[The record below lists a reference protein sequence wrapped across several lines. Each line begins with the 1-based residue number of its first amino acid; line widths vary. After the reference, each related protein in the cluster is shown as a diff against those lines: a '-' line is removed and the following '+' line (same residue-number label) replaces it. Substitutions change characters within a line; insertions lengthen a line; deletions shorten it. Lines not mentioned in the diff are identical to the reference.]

1 MIEKIRQGSQPLL
14 QALQG
19 LFSNRLF
26 LVSTVLPTA
35 LAIIY
40 FGLVASDVFVSE
52 SRFVIRSPEPSTAS
66 PLGLILKGAGFAR
79 AQDDSYTVQ
88 DFMLSRDALQAL
100 DKELDIKKAFSDRS
114 VDLFSRFAG
123 LDRDESFEA
132 LHPYYQKKVSVQ
144 LDSASSIATLTTRA
158 FTAEQAFAINRR
170 LLELAEELVNKLNER
185 GRQDLIRFAS
195 LEVTEVQAKAK
206 SAAVALARYRND
218 KGVIDPERQSTIPLQ
233 QIAKLQDE
241 LISTKSQIAQLQKL
255 AKDNPQL
262 PVLKQR
268 AELLSSEIL
277 AETTRVAG
285 GGNQSLASKATEF
298 QRLALEKEFADKM
311 LASAMST
318 LEQARNEAQ
327 RKQLYL
333 ERIVQPS
340 KPDASVEPRRLKSVM
355 VTFIVSLIVW
365 GIISLL
371 VVGIREHHE

>member
-1 MIEKIRQGSQPLL
+1 MIEKIRQASLPLL
-14 QALQG
+14 EVLQG
-19 LFSNRLF
+19 LFTNRLF
-26 LVSTVLPTA
+26 LASTVLPTA

-40 FGLVASDVFVSE
+40 FGLVASDIFVSE

-100 DKELDIKKAFSDRS
+100 DKELEIKKAFSDRS

-123 LDRDESFEA
+123 LDWDESFEA

-144 LDSASSIATLTTRA
+144 LDSASSITTLTTRA
-158 FTAEQAFAINRR
+158 FTAEQAYAINRR

-195 LEVTEVQAKAK
+195 QEVTEVQGKAKA
-206 SAAVALARYRND
+206 AAVALARYRND

-268 AELLSSEIL
+268 AALLSSEIL

-285 GGNQSLASKATEF
+285 AGNQSLASKATEF

-340 KPDASVEPRRLKSVM
+340 MPDASVEPRRLKSVL
-355 VTFIVSLIVW
+355 VTFIVSLVVW
-365 GIISLL
+365 GILTLL